1 MKKSLFITV
10 AMVAFAMGANAQVN
24 NTVEAGNYKLHII
37 PSGNEAAIVV
47 EGNDAVAVINGN
59 GDATRLAQ
67 STEKPVTLRI
77 DNFQPQGEQ
86 VKAGDTVVKDGLIFN
101 FPQEK
106 TIVIGGKF
114 YYSDEVPQTGDLSA
128 LAIASA
134 SEIEAKLAAAQVAK
148 KRGSLYY
155 INSKGECETASELN
169 DVIKSLKDIKKQ
181 HK

>member
-10 AMVAFAMGANAQVN
+10 AMMAFAMGANAQVN

-37 PSGNEAAIVV
+37 PSGSEAAIVV

-59 GDATRLAQ
+59 SDATRLAQ
-67 STEKPVTLRI
+67 STEKPVALRI
-77 DNFQPQGEQ
+77 ENFQPQGEQ
-86 VKAGDTVVKDGLIFN
+86 VKAGETIVKDGLIFN
-101 FPQEK
+101 FPMEK

-114 YYSDEVPQTGDLSA
+114 YYSDEVPQSGDLSA
-128 LAIASA
+128 LANASA
-134 SEIEAKLAAAQVAK
+134 SEVDARLKAAQVAK

-155 INSKGECETASELN
+155 INSKGECESASDLAA
-169 DVIKSLKDIKKQ
+169 VIKSLKDFKKQ